1 MMRISKLNVTYGT
14 RVLYQDFNLDLTDNE
29 TTVILGSSGCGKTT
43 LLNAI
48 AKRYRQN
55 GISYI
60 FQEPRLI
67 PWCTLEKNIVLVLSR
82 HAESKKD
89 AEKKAGL
96 YLEKVGLERR
106 IHSYPDDLS
115 GGERQRASIARAFS
129 CKTPILLM
137 DEPFQS
143 QDKSTKKQLIGLVKK
158 LQAEEKRTVIAVTHD
173 LGEAADL
180 AERALVIGGSPV
192 RILFDAHASD
202 TTLSKALEEFLS

>member
-1 MMRISKLNVTYGT
+1 MMRISNLNVSYGT
-14 RVLYQDFNLDLTDNE
+14 RILYRDFDLDLTDNE

-48 AKRYRQN
+48 AKRYRQS
-55 GISYI
+55 GVSYI

-82 HAESKKD
+82 HADSKKD

-143 QDKSTKKQLIGLVKK
+143 QDKTTKKQLIGLVKK

-173 LGEAADL
+173 LGEAAEL
-180 AERALVIGGSPV
+180 ADRALVIGGSPV
-192 RILFDAHASD
+192 RILFDAHASG
-202 TTLSKALEEFLS
+202 TTLSKALEDFLS